1 MVRPKKR
8 IIVFCSV
15 LAVAPVLFGIFVQ
28 SWLPFILCLPL
39 VGYLYYVVKNDKITY
54 DKDYIT
60 FYITPF
66 RKITLEWYQIDLIS
80 IAYENV
86 PTVYENVLTK
96 SGRRTFR
103 KTLFLTYSYYVGVD
117 KRTEVLKKR
126 YYDYVGI
133 DELLQFYQTEIL
145 G

>member
-15 LAVAPVLFGIFVQ
+15 LGVAPVLFGIFVQ
-28 SWLPFILCLPL
+28 SWIPCILCLPL

-66 RKITLEWYQIDLIS
+66 RKITLEWYQIDFVS
-80 IAYENV
+80 IINEK
-86 PTVYENVLTK
+86 VLTK
-96 SGRRTFR
+96 GRRTLQ
-103 KTLFLTYSYYVGVD
+103 KTLFLTYSYYIGVD
-117 KRTEVLKKR
+117 RRTEVLKKP
-126 YYDYVGI
+126 YYAYVGF

>member
-8 IIVFCSV
+8 IIVFCSI
-15 LAVAPVLFGIFVQ
+15 LAVAPVLFGIFYQ

-39 VGYLYYVVKNDKITY
+39 VGCLYYVVKNDKITY

-86 PTVYENVLTK
+86 LTR
-96 SGRRTFR
+96 SRRILR

-117 KRTEVLKKR
+117 RRTEVLKMP
-126 YYDYVGI
+126 YDDYVGI

>member
-66 RKITLEWYQIDLIS
+66 RKITLEWYQIDFVS
-80 IAYENV
+80 ILYDNV
-86 PTVYENVLTK
+86 HSS
-96 SGRRTFR
+96 SGRTVR

-117 KRTEVLKKR
+117 RRTEVLKKP
-126 YYDYVGI
+126 YDDYVGI

>member
-8 IIVFCSV
+8 IIVFCSI
-15 LAVAPVLFGIFVQ
+15 LAVAPVLFGISVQ

-66 RKITLEWYQIDLIS
+66 RKITLEWYQIDFVTI
-80 IAYENV
+80 INEK
-86 PTVYENVLTK
+86 VLTK
-96 SGRRTFR
+96 GRRILQ

-117 KRTEVLKKR
+117 KRTDVLKKK
-126 YYDYVGI
+126 YDDYVGI

>member
-8 IIVFCSV
+8 IIVFCSI
-15 LAVAPVLFGIFVQ
+15 LAVAPVLFGIFYQ

-39 VGYLYYVVKNDKITY
+39 VGCLYYVVKNDKITY

-80 IAYENV
+80 I
-86 PTVYENVLTK
+86 VYDNVLTK
-96 SGRRTFR
+96 RGRILQ

-117 KRTEVLKKR
+117 KRTEVFKMR
-126 YYDYVGI
+126 YDDYIGI

>member
-8 IIVFCSV
+8 IIVFCSI

-54 DKDYIT
+54 DKEYIT

-80 IAYENV
+80 IAYD
-86 PTVYENVLTK
+86 NVLTK
-96 SGRRTFR
+96 SGRILQ

-117 KRTEVLKKR
+117 KRTEVLKKK
-126 YYDYVGI
+126 YDDYVGI

>member
-28 SWLPFILCLPL
+28 SWIPCILCLPL

-54 DKDYIT
+54 DKDYMS

-66 RKITLEWYQIDLIS
+66 RKITLEWYQIDFVS
-80 IAYENV
+80 IINEK
-86 PTVYENVLTK
+86 VLTK
-96 SGRRTFR
+96 GRRTFR
-103 KTLFLTYSYYVGVD
+103 KTLFLTYSYYIGVD

-126 YYDYVGI
+126 YYAYVGI

>member
-8 IIVFCSV
+8 IIVFCSI
-15 LAVAPVLFGIFVQ
+15 LAVAPVLFGIFYQ

-80 IAYENV
+80 I
-86 PTVYENVLTK
+86 VYDNVLTK
-96 SGRRTFR
+96 RGRILQ

-117 KRTEVLKKR
+117 KRTDVLKKK
-126 YYDYVGI
+126 YDDYVGI

>member
-8 IIVFCSV
+8 IIVFCSI
-15 LAVAPVLFGIFVQ
+15 LAVVPVLFGIFFQ

-54 DKDYIT
+54 DKDGVT
-60 FYITPF
+60 FYTTPF
-66 RKITLEWYQIDLIS
+66 RKITLEWYQIDLIF
-80 IAYENV
+80 IGYD
-86 PTVYENVLTK
+86 NVLTK
-96 SGRRTFR
+96 SWRRILQ

-117 KRTEVLKKR
+117 KRTEVLKKK
-126 YYDYVGI
+126 YDDYVGI
-133 DELLQFYQTEIL
+133 DEFLQFYQTEIL

>member
-66 RKITLEWYQIDLIS
+66 RKITLEWYQIDFVTI
-80 IAYENV
+80 INEK
-86 PTVYENVLTK
+86 VLTK
-96 SGRRTFR
+96 SGRLTFR

>member
-66 RKITLEWYQIDLIS
+66 RKITLEWYQIDFVTI
-80 IAYENV
+80 INEK
-86 PTVYENVLTK
+86 VLTK

>member
-8 IIVFCSV
+8 IIVFCSI
-15 LAVAPVLFGIFVQ
+15 LAVAPVLFGISYQ

-86 PTVYENVLTK
+86 LTK
-96 SGRRTFR
+96 SWRRTLR

-133 DELLQFYQTEIL
+133 DELLQFYQTESV

>member
-8 IIVFCSV
+8 IIVFCSI
-15 LAVAPVLFGIFVQ
+15 LAVAPVLFGIFYQ

-39 VGYLYYVVKNDKITY
+39 VGCLYYVVKNDKITY

-66 RKITLEWYQIDLIS
+66 RKITLEWYQIDFVTI
-80 IAYENV
+80 INEK
-86 PTVYENVLTK
+86 VLTK
-96 SGRRTFR
+96 GRRTFFR

-133 DELLQFYQTEIL
+133 DELLRFYQTEIL

>member
-8 IIVFCSV
+8 IIVFCSI
-15 LAVAPVLFGIFVQ
+15 LAVAPVLFGIFYQ

-39 VGYLYYVVKNDKITY
+39 VGCLYYVVKNDKITY

-66 RKITLEWYQIDLIS
+66 RKITLEWYQIDFVS
-80 IAYENV
+80 ILYDEV
-86 PTVYENVLTK
+86 HLHP
-96 SGRRTFR
+96 GRTFR

-117 KRTEVLKKR
+117 KRTEVLKKA
-126 YYDYVGI
+126 YDDYVGI

>member
-28 SWLPFILCLPL
+28 SWIPCILCLPL

-60 FYITPF
+60 FYTTPF
-66 RKITLEWYQIDLIS
+66 RKITLEWHQIDFVS
-80 IAYENV
+80 IIND
-86 PTVYENVLTK
+86 NVLTR
-96 SGRRTFR
+96 SGRTLQ
-103 KTLFLTYSYYVGVD
+103 KTLFLTYSYYIGVD
-117 KRTEVLKKR
+117 RRTEVLKKP
-126 YYDYVGI
+126 YYAYVGI

>member
-28 SWLPFILCLPL
+28 SWIPCILCLPL

-54 DKDYIT
+54 DKDCII
-60 FYITPF
+60 FYTTPF
-66 RKITLEWYQIDLIS
+66 RKITLEWYQIDLVS
-80 IAYENV
+80 IVYDNV
-86 PTVYENVLTK
+86 HTS
-96 SGRRTFR
+96 SGRILQ

-126 YYDYVGI
+126 YYAYVGI

>member
-8 IIVFCSV
+8 IIVFCSI
-15 LAVAPVLFGIFVQ
+15 LAVAPVLFGIFYQ

-66 RKITLEWYQIDLIS
+66 RKITLEWYQIDFVTI
-80 IAYENV
+80 INEK
-86 PTVYENVLTK
+86 VLTK
-96 SGRRTFR
+96 GRRILQ

-117 KRTEVLKKR
+117 KRTEVLKKK
-126 YYDYVGI
+126 YDDYVGI

>member
-28 SWLPFILCLPL
+28 SWIPCILCLPL

-60 FYITPF
+60 FYTTPF
-66 RKITLEWYQIDLIS
+66 RKITLEWHQIDFVS
-80 IAYENV
+80 IIND
-86 PTVYENVLTK
+86 NVLTR
-96 SGRRTFR
+96 SGRTLQ
-103 KTLFLTYSYYVGVD
+103 KTLFLTYSYYIGVD
-117 KRTEVLKKR
+117 RRTEVLKKP
-126 YYDYVGI
+126 YDDYVGI

>member
-8 IIVFCSV
+8 IIVFCSI
-15 LAVAPVLFGIFVQ
+15 LAVAPVLFGISVQ

-66 RKITLEWYQIDLIS
+66 RKITLEWYQIDFVTI
-80 IAYENV
+80 INEK
-86 PTVYENVLTK
+86 VLTK
-96 SGRRTFR
+96 GRRILQ

-117 KRTEVLKKR
+117 KRTEVLKKK
-126 YYDYVGI
+126 YDDYVGI

>member
-8 IIVFCSV
+8 IIVFCSI
-15 LAVAPVLFGIFVQ
+15 LAVAPVLFGIFYQ

-39 VGYLYYVVKNDKITY
+39 VGQLYYVVKNDKITY

-66 RKITLEWYQIDLIS
+66 RKITLEWYQIDLIF
-80 IAYENV
+80 IGYD
-86 PTVYENVLTK
+86 NVLTK
-96 SGRRTFR
+96 RGRILQ

-117 KRTEVLKKR
+117 KRTDVLKKK
-126 YYDYVGI
+126 YDDYVGI